1 MSSEDKNIEQM
12 NDENIDESPTETENP
27 IEVRSRL
34 HFVMKLTIFI
44 NCDSIARFFIIFLA
58 KSTRC

>member
-34 HFVMKLTIFI
+34 HFVMKLTILFI
-44 NCDSIARFFIIFLA
+44 VTRYCLFFLA

>member
-1 MSSEDKNIEQM
+1 MSSEDKNIEQI

-27 IEVRSRL
+27 IEVSSSAFCAEINHFSDFCIMFFFSR
-34 HFVMKLTIFI
+34 
-44 NCDSIARFFIIFLA
+44 DYFLA